1 MHGTTNRR
9 APSLIILAVALTA
22 VAGYVDAVGY
32 LTLDRLYIANMSGNS
47 VSLGMEAV
55 RSNWPEVLRRGST
68 IASYF
73 AGLLASRIIVTFAQ
87 RRQVRRMAWG
97 VLAMEIGLLSA
108 FSFRPVVFL
117 AAFAMG
123 LQTATLSRFNGV
135 TVYTSFVTGTLV
147 KVAENIALCFWW
159 LRDRGRTRPSGGF
172 FSQRCT
178 RESVWFASVWGAY
191 VLGAVLGTSAL
202 DRFGLGCLS
211 LASIVLAG
219 LIIVDIVL
227 PAELESAEARQ

>member
-1 MHGTTNRR
+1 MMNGLTDRR
-9 APSLIILAVALTA
+9 TPSLIILAVALTA
-22 VAGYVDAVGY
+22 IGGYVDAVGY

-55 RSNWPEVLRRGST
+55 RTNWPEVLRRGST

-73 AGLLASRIIVTFAQ
+73 AGLLASRIIVTYAQ
-87 RRQVRRMAWG
+87 RRQVHRIAWW

-108 FSFRPVVFL
+108 FSIRPVIFL

-135 TVYTSFVTGTLV
+135 IVYTSFVTGTLV
-147 KVAENIALCFWW
+147 KLAENVALCFWW
-159 LRDRGRTRPSGGF
+159 LRDRTRPAGGF

-178 RESVWFASVWGAY
+178 RESAWFASVWSAY
-191 VLGAVLGTSAL
+191 VVGAIMGTSAL
-202 DRFGLGCLS
+202 ERFGLGCLS
-211 LASIVLAG
+211 FPTIVLAG
-219 LIIVDIVL
+219 LIVIDIVR
-227 PAELESAEARQ
+227 PAELESAEAR